1 MYYPPDLAILR
12 VRSSVAFLTPYT
24 VLLSSTGFGLLSR
37 RAKSGW
43 RPPPPTRAPAKT
55 LRFFGSQSLLRFI
68 AELMDSKPERR
79 NSWVKKRCSSGD
91 ADKCWRCLQ
100 KGNIG
105 CCRKKPAPCRKQG
118 CLVCSAKE
126 GCGDAVARAAA
137 AQWQSSRSRR
147 STQKEAAAGSGSGEK
162 KPKHATNAARK
173 EAQKNRK
180 IRRARYLKD
189 RQEEHQG
196 TCHRSLVCPSIVV

>member
-1 MYYPPDLAILR
+1 MDGNNLPR
-12 VRSSVAFLTPYT
+12 RRGSGKKSKC
-24 VLLSSTGFGLLSR
+24 TGD
-37 RAKSGW
+37 SG
-43 RPPPPTRAPAKT
+43 
-55 LRFFGSQSLLRFI
+55 
-68 AELMDSKPERR
+68 
-79 NSWVKKRCSSGD
+79 
-91 ADKCWRCLQ
+91 KCWRCLN
-100 KGNIG
+100 KSNIG
-105 CCRKKPAPCRKQG
+105 CCRKKPTPCGKQG

-147 STQKEAAAGSGSGEK
+147 STQKDAAAGSGSGVEE
-162 KPKHATNAARK
+162 PKHATEAARK

-189 RQEEHQG
+189 RQEKQQG